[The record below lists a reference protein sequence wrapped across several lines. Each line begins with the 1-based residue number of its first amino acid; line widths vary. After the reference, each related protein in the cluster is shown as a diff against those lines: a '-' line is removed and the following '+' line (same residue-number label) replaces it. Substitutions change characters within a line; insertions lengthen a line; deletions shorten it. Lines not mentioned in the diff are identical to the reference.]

1 VLGDRHIIVPFR
13 CIANAFALLLLGDR
27 FTPAASLSSHT
38 CVCGMHA
45 SYTSPMVAAGMTKD
59 MYETM
64 RTHANLKS
72 SWRNAR
78 LQCTCHRAR
87 THCADSHTAL
97 YPGFHMRIRAFTC
110 ASGLSHAHPG
120 FPGSIDRVVSGQLDL
135 LAKYGWRPIEMRLEP
150 EVAMSLS
157 TKRLHAG
164 NAVLRSPWVRGPL
177 VVLLAR
183 SVLAASLRRW
193 IGRHEV
199 QAGLPHACRRMR
211 PTIDPGQ
218 FPTVQGNSK
227 ERSRASCCSVY
238 RLSLFDTAA
247 KRQRASLRRRR
258 PLIAVYT

>member
-1 VLGDRHIIVPFR
+1 
-13 CIANAFALLLLGDR
+13 
-27 FTPAASLSSHT
+27 
-38 CVCGMHA
+38 
-45 SYTSPMVAAGMTKD
+45 MTKD

-87 THCADSHTAL
+87 THCRRCAHCIVSGLSHAH
-97 YPGFHMRIRAFTC
+97 PGFHMCIRAFIC
-110 ASGLSHAHPG
+110 ASGLSHVHPG

-199 QAGLPHACRRMR
+199 QAGLPHARRRMR
-211 PTIDPGQ
+211 PD
-218 FPTVQGNSK
+218 
-227 ERSRASCCSVY
+227 RSRPVSDGAGETQRALPRLLLLFCVSVVVVRCCSQKAKSVVAPPAATDCCVH
-238 RLSLFDTAA
+238 LS
-247 KRQRASLRRRR
+247 
-258 PLIAVYT
+258 

>member
-1 VLGDRHIIVPFR
+1 
-13 CIANAFALLLLGDR
+13 
-27 FTPAASLSSHT
+27 
-38 CVCGMHA
+38 
-45 SYTSPMVAAGMTKD
+45 MTKD

-87 THCADSHTAL
+87 THCRRCAHCIVSGLSHAH
-97 YPGFHMRIRAFTC
+97 PGFHMCIRAFIC
-110 ASGLSHAHPG
+110 ASGLSHVHPG

-164 NAVLRSPWVRGPL
+164 NDVPRSPWVPRPARG
-177 VVLLAR
+177 VLAR

-218 FPTVQGNSK
+218 FPTVQGIAKSAPAPLVVLCIGC
-227 ERSRASCCSVY
+227 RCSILQPKGKV
-238 RLSLFDTAA
+238 RRCAA
-247 KRQRASLRRRR
+247 GGH
-258 PLIAVYT
+258 

>member
-1 VLGDRHIIVPFR
+1 
-13 CIANAFALLLLGDR
+13 
-27 FTPAASLSSHT
+27 
-38 CVCGMHA
+38 MHA

-87 THCADSHTAL
+87 THC
-97 YPGFHMRIRAFTC
+97 RRC
-110 ASGLSHAHPG
+110 AHCIVSGLSHEHPG

-199 QAGLPHACRRMR
+199 QAGLPHARRRMR

>member
-1 VLGDRHIIVPFR
+1 MRVRHACVVHQSYGGRRHDQGHVRDHAHARQPQVLLAECEAPVYLPPRTNALRRFAHCIV
-13 CIANAFALLLLGDR
+13 
-27 FTPAASLSSHT
+27 
-38 CVCGMHA
+38 
-45 SYTSPMVAAGMTKD
+45 
-59 MYETM
+59 
-64 RTHANLKS
+64 
-72 SWRNAR
+72 
-78 LQCTCHRAR
+78 
-87 THCADSHTAL
+87 
-97 YPGFHMRIRAFTC
+97 
-110 ASGLSHAHPG
+110 SGLSHAHPG